1 MCFNDV
7 AIVTVGRNDYRI
19 HFWFIAKGEAVN
31 KMKNSDLSKK
41 RGQL

>member
-7 AIVTVGRNDYRI
+7 AIVTA